1 MSWQEALND
10 DGWKAGNWVMY
21 LPPFLLL
28 WPLMRWMR
36 RLITKATLT
45 GDRLRYETGALTR
58 SERTIQLSKVQDV
71 RVEQRIAQRIF
82 GVGNISI
89 ETAGEASRLTLYDID
104 DPRGLADEIMSWAQH
119 GPPGV

>member
-1 MSWQEALND
+1 
-10 DGWKAGNWVMY
+10 MY

-82 GVGNISI
+82 GVGKYFD
-89 ETAGEASRLTLYDID
+89 RD
-104 DPRGLADEIMSWAQH
+104 RGRSQ
-119 GPPGV
+119 PPHPLRY